1 MLGQKEKPSSFALPE
16 FQCRPG
22 VADGRNTTSFWRL
35 TGSASAAMDSLRIG
49 LFDSIEKQ
57 GG

>member
-1 MLGQKEKPSSFALPE
+1 MVGQREKAEFFSSSKFH
-16 FQCRPG
+16 CRPG
-22 VADGRNTTSFWRL
+22 VADGRNTASFWRP
-35 TGSASAAMDSLRIG
+35 TGSTSAAMDSRGIG